1 MATSLL
7 LSLRDIKLTHGGRP
21 LLDGVEIAVSEGETI
36 ALVGRNGSGKSTF
49 LKIAAGLLEPDAGE
63 RVVTLGKSVRY
74 LPQEPDLSGHAT
86 VLDYVLGGLGPTDDE
101 YRPRRLL
108 QALGF
113 QGHEDPGPLSGG
125 ERRRAALARVLAPSP
140 DVLLLDEP
148 TNHLDLPAIEWLE
161 EELRATGSALVLVS
175 HDRRLLTN
183 MSTATVWL
191 DRGIT
196 RRLTRGFGDFEPWRD
211 EILEQEEVARHKL
224 DRKIVAEEDWVRYGV
239 SGRRKRNQK
248 RLRDLGSLR
257 QTRRDTERTLGAV
270 RFTVADEA
278 TSVSKLVIEAKN
290 LSKSWGEQVIVQD
303 VSLRLVHGARLGII
317 GPNGSGKTT
326 ILNLL
331 TGRLKPDAG
340 YVKLGTNLQVV
351 TLDQARASLDPK
363 ATLQETL
370 TGGRGDTV
378 QVAGESKHVYTYMR
392 EFLFKPEQARTPVG
406 VLSGGERG
414 RLMLA
419 QALAQPSNLLV
430 LDEPT
435 NDLDLETLD
444 LLQEMLG
451 DYPGTVLLVSHDRDF
466 LDRTVTSVLAYEG
479 DAKWL
484 EYAGGYSDMVA
495 QRGRGV
501 TRKLQAA
508 AVQATKAA
516 REAPP
521 PPVPKP
527 AKRKLTFSQQHAL
540 KTLPQRMT
548 DLQATIAKT
557 RKRLDDETLFQRD
570 PSAFE
575 KSAIA
580 LANAQAELAAAEEE
594 WLTLEMLREEIE
606 GG

>member
-1 MATSLL
+1 VATSLL
-7 LSLRDIKLTHGGRP
+7 LSLRDITLTHGGKP
-21 LLDGVEIAVSEGETI
+21 LLDGAELTVSEGEAI

-49 LKIAAGLLEPDAGE
+49 LKIAAGLLEPDGGE

-86 VLDYVLGGLGPTDDE
+86 VLDYVLRGLGPIDDE
-101 YRPRRLL
+101 HRARRLL
-108 QALGF
+108 EALGF
-113 QGHEDPGPLSGG
+113 RGDEAPGPLSGG
-125 ERRRAALARVLAPSP
+125 EKRRAALARVLAPAP

-161 EELRATGSALVLVS
+161 EELRAIGAGLVLVS

-183 MSTATVWL
+183 LSSATVWL
-191 DRGIT
+191 DRGVT
-196 RRLTRGFGDFEPWRD
+196 RRLSRGFGDFESWRD
-211 EILEQEEVARHKL
+211 EVLEQEEVARHKL

-257 QTRRDTERTLGAV
+257 QTRSNSERTLGKV
-270 RFTVADEA
+270 RFTVAEEA

-290 LSKSWGEQVIVQD
+290 LAKSFGEQVIVGD
-303 VSLRLVHGARLGII
+303 LSLRLVHGARLGLI

-331 TGRLKPDAG
+331 TGALKPDAG
-340 YVKLGTNLQVV
+340 YVKIGTTLQIVA
-351 TLDQARASLDPK
+351 LDQARAALDPK

-378 QVAGESKHVYTYMR
+378 DVAGESKHVYTYMR

-419 QALAQPSNLLV
+419 KALAQPSNLLV

-444 LLQEMLG
+444 LLQEMIG

-479 DAKWL
+479 EARWV

-501 TRKLQAA
+501 TRKQAPA
-508 AVQATKAA
+508 TAMKPPARAV
-516 REAPP
+516 EPP
-521 PPVPKP
+521 PPAKAP

-540 KTLPQRMT
+540 KTLPQRIT
-548 DLQATIAKT
+548 ELQATISRAQKQ
-557 RKRLDDETLFQRD
+557 LDDSNLFQRD
-570 PSAFE
+570 PATFQ
-575 KSAIA
+575 KAA
-580 LANAQAELAAAEEE
+580 GTLAAAQAELAAAEDE

>member
-1 MATSLL
+1 MCS
-7 LSLRDIKLTHGGRP
+7 S
-21 LLDGVEIAVSEGETI
+21 
-36 ALVGRNGSGKSTF
+36 
-49 LKIAAGLLEPDAGE
+49 
-63 RVVTLGKSVRY
+63 
-74 LPQEPDLSGHAT
+74 DL
-86 VLDYVLGGLGPTDDE
+86 
-101 YRPRRLL
+101 
-108 QALGF
+108 
-113 QGHEDPGPLSGG
+113 
-125 ERRRAALARVLAPSP
+125 RVLAPSP

-161 EELRATGSALVLVS
+161 DELRAIGAGLVLVS

-183 MSTATVWL
+183 LSSATVWL
-191 DRGIT
+191 DRGVT
-196 RRLTRGFGDFEPWRD
+196 RRLSRGFGDFEAWRD
-211 EILEQEEVARHKL
+211 DILEQEEVARHKL
-224 DRKIVAEEDWVRYGV
+224 DRKIAAEEDWVRYGV

-257 QTRRDTERTLGAV
+257 QTRSNSERTLGKV
-270 RFTVADEA
+270 RFTVAEEA
-278 TSVSKLVIEAKN
+278 ASVSKLVIEAKG
-290 LSKSWGEQVIVQD
+290 LTKSWGEQAIVD
-303 VSLRLVHGARLGII
+303 DLSLRLVHGARLGLI

-331 TGRLKPDAG
+331 TGATKPDAG
-340 YVKLGTNLQVV
+340 YVKIGTNLQIVA
-351 TLDQARASLDPK
+351 LDQARASLDPK

-378 QVAGESKHVYTYMR
+378 DVAGETKHVYTYMR

-419 QALAQPSNLLV
+419 KALAQPSNLLV

-444 LLQEMLG
+444 LLQEMIG

-479 DAKWL
+479 NARWI

-501 TRKLQAA
+501 TRKQAA
-508 AVQATKAA
+508 APSKPAERQLDA
-516 REAPP
+516 APP
-521 PPVPKP
+521 PASPKAP

-540 KTLPQRMT
+540 KTLPNRMT
-548 DLQATIAKT
+548 ELQAAIARTQK
-557 RKRLDDETLFQRD
+557 KLDDPTLFQRD
-570 PSAFE
+570 PATFQ
-575 KSAIA
+575 KAAGA
-580 LANAQAELAAAEEE
+580 LAAAQAELASAEEE